1 MINIPARHQPF
12 AELPLE
18 ARALFFIYASAALA
32 RYQSHAPT
40 TRELFPELE
49 IIWNINRLRQR
60 DLTDPFQM
68 TRFLAQ
74 HLAPAAL
81 DAATTLA
88 RNSRSRCRKAS
99 R

>member
-1 MINIPARHQPF
+1 MNTPTRHQPF

-49 IIWNINRLRQR
+49 IIWNINRLGQR
-60 DLTDPFQM
+60 DLADPFQM
-68 TRFLAQ
+68 IRFLER
-74 HLAPAAL
+74 HLAPSAL
-81 DAATTLA
+81 DAGTILA
-88 RNSRSRCRKAS
+88 RKSRSRCRKAS
-99 R
+99 K